1 MQRLVFIGIV
11 RFLKYCYIICSTF
24 VKISVFIRIDRIN
37 LKTDHLE
44 IFLCDLAG
52 FSDIFH
58 GRFAAALAGQD
69 QNFLQTGLCDR
80 CHFFFDF
87 FCI

>member
-69 QNFLQTGLCDR
+69 QNFLKPCPGNCSHL
-80 CHFFFDF
+80 FFNLFV
-87 FCI
+87 I